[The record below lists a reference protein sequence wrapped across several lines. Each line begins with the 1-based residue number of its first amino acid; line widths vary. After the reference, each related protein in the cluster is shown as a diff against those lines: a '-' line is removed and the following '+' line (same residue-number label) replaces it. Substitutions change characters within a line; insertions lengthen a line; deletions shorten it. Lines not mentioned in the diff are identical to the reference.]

1 MTYNIIGLMS
11 GSSLDGLDVC
21 YTRITVVSGKK
32 WEYEIVHA
40 ECIPYS
46 EDLKVRLKNAEGLSV
61 PDFLR
66 LNTAFGRFCAG
77 EINQFIDK
85 YDLPHKVFFIA
96 SHGHTVW
103 HEPAANVSCQ
113 IGDGATIAALT
124 GYPTISDLRNMDI
137 ALGGQGA
144 PIVPV
149 ADQLLFPDY
158 DFCLNLGGIANVT
171 INKAHKPLAFDI
183 CPANQLLDHF
193 ARKKGIA
200 FDRDGL
206 LAQAGQCNPDSLAAI
221 NQQEY
226 YQKTA
231 PKSLSNAFSTEE
243 IIPHLEKEE
252 NIENALATAI
262 AHIAGQIA
270 RAISPYCHDKES
282 FNMLITGGGALNKQL
297 VAAINT
303 TLSDMNLPVTCI
315 LPDEKVI
322 HFKEALAMA
331 VIGALR
337 WREENNALAS
347 VTGASM
353 NSIGGAFWMGSH

>member
-11 GSSLDGLDVC
+11 GSSLDGLDIC
-21 YTRITVVSGKK
+21 YTCITIISGKK

-40 ECIPYS
+40 DCIPYS
-46 EDLKVRLKNAEGLSV
+46 EDLKVQLKNAAVLSV
-61 PDFLR
+61 PEFLR
-66 LNTAFGRFCAG
+66 LNIAFGRFCAG

-85 YDLPHKVFFIA
+85 YDLHHKAFFIA
-96 SHGHTVW
+96 SHGHTAW
-103 HEPAANVSCQ
+103 HEPGANVSCQ

-124 GYPTISDLRNMDI
+124 GYPTISDLRDMDV

-144 PIVPV
+144 PIVPI
-149 ADQLLFPDY
+149 ADQLLFSDY
-158 DFCLNLGGIANVT
+158 DFCLNLGGIANITV
-171 INKAHKPLAFDI
+171 NSADEPLAFDI

-193 ARKKGIA
+193 ARKKGVA
-200 FDRDGL
+200 FDRDGI
-206 LAQAGQCNPDSLAAI
+206 LARAGQCNPNSLAAI

-226 YQKTA
+226 YLKTA
-231 PKSLSNAFSTEE
+231 PKSLSNTFSAEE

-252 NIENALATAI
+252 NVENALATAV
-262 AHIAGQIA
+262 AHIAEQIA
-270 RAISPYCHDKES
+270 TAIGPYCHDKGS
-282 FNMLITGGGALNKQL
+282 FNMLVSGGGALNKQL
-297 VAAINT
+297 IAAINVA
-303 TLSDMNLPVTCI
+303 LIEKNLPVTCI

-337 WREENNALAS
+337 WREENNVLAS
-347 VTGASM
+347 VTGASR